1 MQRDIRSFRTI
12 IALLIGVILVIILSL
27 ENRHGVSIQIFW
39 WHIPSVSLA
48 LLVAICLLLGAG
60 LALAAVWR
68 DYRRHRP
75 PRMQDDSS
83 SAASA
88 IEDMTA
94 APTDGGGQEP
104 PNSSSHS

>member
-12 IALLIGVILVIILSL
+12 IALLIGVILVIILAL

-60 LALAAVWR
+60 LALAAVWW

-75 PRMQDDSS
+75 SQKRDDSFP
-83 SAASA
+83 SASMT
-88 IEDMTA
+88 EDMTA
-94 APTDGGGQEP
+94 APADGGIQEP
-104 PNSSSHS
+104 PNSSPHS